1 MTLLSEKL
9 KYDPWETY
17 QEIPDVKIVLH
28 CSRYWMLSEWECEN
42 MSFPFWRLYHSRTG
56 GSFVTFEASEHEL
69 TNDKLLLIPP
79 YTSFS
84 TRIKTLKSIQSESI
98 RGVSIKSETEIDFYR
113 QSGMCDQLFV
123 HFNLGYPLDKIKAGI
138 YEIDLSD
145 YWLNELMQIERDRL
159 EAPESIGFLS
169 HIKITGLISFALQHL
184 PAGLWHFPVVDKR
197 ILNVMKYID
206 ENLKESLNNN
216 ELSAVA
222 NLATNYFARLFRES
236 LGLSVQEYIQKKRV
250 ENAVML
256 FHHSDM
262 EIFEIAFESGF
273 YDRHHFSRIFKKHT
287 GFSPAAYRDKIRRG

>member
-1 MTLLSEKL
+1 MSILSEKL
-9 KYDPWETY
+9 KYDPWEAY
-17 QEIPDVKIVLH
+17 QEVADVKIVLH

-98 RGVSIKSETEIDFYR
+98 RGVSIQSESEIDFYR

-123 HFNLGYPLDKIKAGI
+123 HFNLGYPLDKMTPGI
-138 YEIDLSD
+138 YEIALPE
-145 YWLNELMQIERDRL
+145 YWISKLTEIERDRL
-159 EAPESIGFLS
+159 DEPDSIGFLS
-169 HIKITGLISFALQHL
+169 HVRISGLINFALQHL
-184 PAGLWHFPVVDKR
+184 PADLWHFPVVEKR
-197 ILNVMKYID
+197 ILKVMKYID
-206 ENLKESLNNN
+206 ENLKKPLSNK

-236 LGLSVQEYIQKKRV
+236 LRLSVQEYIQMKRV
-250 ENAVML
+250 DNAVML
-256 FHHSDM
+256 FHHSDQ
-262 EIFEIAFESGF
+262 EIVEIASESGF
-273 YDRHHFSRIFKKHT
+273 CDRHHFSRIFKKRT